1 MVTVLLI
8 VTNNQFRA
16 ELDLFR
22 VHVELLPPHGDLFV
36 SLRGFTAKKKKRNIH
51 QVTVKGVVLSSGYCL
66 FSKSLFLFI

>member
-1 MVTVLLI
+1 MVTVLLV

-36 SLRGFTAKKKKRNIH
+36 SLRGFTAKKKKKRKETSIR
-51 QVTVKGVVLSSGYCL
+51 
-66 FSKSLFLFI
+66 

>member
-36 SLRGFTAKKKKRNIH
+36 SLRGFTEKKKRKKEKKH
-51 QVTVKGVVLSSGYCL
+51 PSGD
-66 FSKSLFLFI
+66 S